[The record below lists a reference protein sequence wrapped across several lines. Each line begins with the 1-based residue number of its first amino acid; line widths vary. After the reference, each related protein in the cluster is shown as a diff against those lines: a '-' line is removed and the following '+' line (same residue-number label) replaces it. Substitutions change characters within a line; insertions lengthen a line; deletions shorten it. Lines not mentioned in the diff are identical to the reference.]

1 MSDKLETPGD
11 APKFDVTAYPADT
24 LFYDR
29 RSGLER
35 RSVKPVPSEA
45 GGERR
50 EKKERR
56 RRVDPTTFEKQYSPD
71 EIEFMTAMQEFKIR
85 TAKAFPTYAEVLAV
99 AKSLGYRRPAED
111 FTLEP
116 SKGLEDA
123 AEAEV
128 PAPYPLNAPQGNG
141 HPH

>member
-1 MSDKLETPGD
+1 MSDNVETPGE

-29 RSGLER
+29 RTGLER
-35 RSVKPVPSEA
+35 RAARPEPAEGQ

-50 EKKERR
+50 AKKERR

-99 AKSLGYRRPAED
+99 AKSLGYRRPPED
-111 FTLEP
+111 FAPDSSDEP
-116 SKGLEDA
+116 EGPTSADL
-123 AEAEV
+123 
-128 PAPYPLNAPQGNG
+128 PMTYSFTPPSNG
-141 HPH
+141 QSH